1 MPLEDETHLYAAE
14 DDNQTSELLSN
25 TSTQHR
31 LTKSEIVKG
40 MANRFMYSKFYIGLY
55 LALAFLSFV
64 SIVMS
69 LRETCPSSL
78 FIIFEA
84 IINLAMIVEVS
95 TRLLALGKNYW
106 KSVWNMI
113 DIVLVIVCA
122 VTLLVLTTG
131 CSIGERNE
139 AIFDTM
145 LLVIRNGFQLFRLF
159 MMLRR
164 NQYSIHARS
173 TRIDFDDILD
183 NNADNSTSLD
193 RDLHDTFLDDEDSDL
208 EHDLDNSDVAHSRTA
223 SDSSTSK
230 LYNSPIEYN
239 DPYYNKKQPNREPN
253 RTNSYLPY
261 SHHRRDP
268 SQPPASSMY
277 IEDYTPHTST
287 TLGVGSMLH
296 DSLAEQIDNTRF
308 TSPATAAA
316 KQTDTII
323 QELAQ
328 NKKKKRKTF
337 CCGLGYRSI
346 AFIVILFI
354 VVIAIIWY
362 FVWPRVPNL
371 SVSDVDDN
379 MNIQV
384 VTNSSIKYISTQWN
398 MSLTADNS
406 ENWVPTR
413 FDSIDFILSDERTSA
428 VFGNGTL
435 GSTVLSPKKKSL
447 IIVPIDVYYE
457 TDSINDATFQD
468 LYNACGVQISSNTPY
483 ENSQDL
489 LNVTIHVTYH
499 IAGIVWTPTANITV
513 RGLGCPAS

>member
-1 MPLEDETHLYAAE
+1 MSLDPFQSRQLPIVYEENDPY
-14 DDNQTSELLSN
+14 
-25 TSTQHR
+25 R
-31 LTKSEIVKG
+31 IVK
-40 MANRFMYSKFYIGLY
+40 K
-55 LALAFLSFV
+55 
-64 SIVMS
+64 
-69 LRETCPSSL
+69 TPH
-78 FIIFEA
+78 
-84 IINLAMIVEVS
+84 
-95 TRLLALGKNYW
+95 K
-106 KSVWNMI
+106 
-113 DIVLVIVCA
+113 
-122 VTLLVLTTG
+122 
-131 CSIGERNE
+131 
-139 AIFDTM
+139 
-145 LLVIRNGFQLFRLF
+145 
-159 MMLRR
+159 
-164 NQYSIHARS
+164 
-173 TRIDFDDILD
+173 
-183 NNADNSTSLD
+183 
-193 RDLHDTFLDDEDSDL
+193 L
-208 EHDLDNSDVAHSRTA
+208 ELDNSDIAHSRTA
-223 SDSSTSK
+223 SDSSTS
-230 LYNSPIEYN
+230 
-239 DPYYNKKQPNREPN
+239 
-253 RTNSYLPY
+253 
-261 SHHRRDP
+261 
-268 SQPPASSMY
+268 
-277 IEDYTPHTST
+277 
-287 TLGVGSMLH
+287 VGSMLH
-296 DSLAEQIDNTRF
+296 DSLAEQIDNTRS

-328 NKKKKRKTF
+328 NKKKKQKTF

-346 AFIVILFI
+346 AFIALLFI

-447 IIVPIDVYYE
+447 IVVPIDVYYE

-489 LNVTIHVTYH
+489 LNITIHVTYH

-513 RGLGCPAS
+513 HGLGCPAS

>member
-1 MPLEDETHLYAAE
+1 
-14 DDNQTSELLSN
+14 
-25 TSTQHR
+25 
-31 LTKSEIVKG
+31 
-40 MANRFMYSKFYIGLY
+40 
-55 LALAFLSFV
+55 
-64 SIVMS
+64 
-69 LRETCPSSL
+69 
-78 FIIFEA
+78 
-84 IINLAMIVEVS
+84 
-95 TRLLALGKNYW
+95 
-106 KSVWNMI
+106 
-113 DIVLVIVCA
+113 
-122 VTLLVLTTG
+122 
-131 CSIGERNE
+131 
-139 AIFDTM
+139 
-145 LLVIRNGFQLFRLF
+145 
-159 MMLRR
+159 
-164 NQYSIHARS
+164 
-173 TRIDFDDILD
+173 
-183 NNADNSTSLD
+183 
-193 RDLHDTFLDDEDSDL
+193 
-208 EHDLDNSDVAHSRTA
+208 LDNSDVAHSRTA

-489 LNVTIHVTYH
+489 LNITIHVTYH